1 MSAGPGDFPRVE
13 RTLRAVASRLGA
25 FYNFEGLR
33 RFKSKF
39 APTYWESEYVLAPR
53 GRTIPPRVAY
63 AVVRAIAPGGIP
75 QLLTRQVARKLRPAR
90 EPGEGRRTNG
100 KSADAPAA

>member
-1 MSAGPGDFPRVE
+1 MPAGNFPLVE
-13 RTLRAVASRLGA
+13 RALRVASKRLGA

-39 APTYWESEYVLAPR
+39 VPTRWESEYILGPR
-53 GRTIPPRVAY
+53 GATMPPRVAY

-75 QLLTRQVARKLRPAR
+75 QLLTRQVARTIRA
-90 EPGEGRRTNG
+90 GRRH
-100 KSADAPAA
+100 ADKQPRLN